1 MAKTLKY
8 ERRTMQCAEEKR
20 TATLLLEWRE
30 EGGRRTLVGVEC
42 DNPKLRGLEPYV
54 CQWSCWHKLEPG
66 AAKKV
71 MPAKRAAKKQ
81 AEKAAPKP
89 VKKAAPKKK
98 KRTASAA
105 AQKSKARR

>member
-8 ERRTMQCAEEKR
+8 ERRTIQCAEEKR

-54 CQWSCWHKLEPG
+54 CKWSCWHKLEPA
-66 AAKKV
+66 AAKKA
-71 MPAKRAAKKQ
+71 AKPMKKTVKKPVGKSAAKK
-81 AEKAAPKP
+81 AGKTTPKT
-89 VKKAAPKKK
+89 
-98 KRTASAA
+98 R
-105 AQKSKARR
+105 KSR